1 MQPIFTMQ
9 YGEFMVADYLSQKLK
24 RISVF
29 IPASAQEKGIDILL
43 YRFNNERNRNTV
55 CTIQVKMSRI
65 YYSKAKTKIANKF
78 PYYIWFKRFDT
89 QPNADWY
96 ILMGIYAKLPMEEP
110 RSKYT
115 DTKWDRIMLA
125 FTNQEMTDFISG
137 LRQKRDPAKQ
147 DTMFDFGFN
156 DVKEIYQT
164 RGYPEIRRMD
174 HFLLDNRLEEIAGSF
189 K

>member
-1 MQPIFTMQ
+1 
-9 YGEFMVADYLSQKLK
+9 
-24 RISVF
+24 
-29 IPASAQEKGIDILL
+29 
-43 YRFNNERNRNTV
+43 
-55 CTIQVKMSRI
+55 
-65 YYSKAKTKIANKF
+65 
-78 PYYIWFKRFDT
+78 
-89 QPNADWY
+89 
-96 ILMGIYAKLPMEEP
+96 MEEP

-174 HFLLDNRLEEIAGSF
+174 RFLLDNRLEEIAGAF